1 MPIID
6 GFFAGLPEPLIHE
19 VENNGGLGI
28 RDVGEGAVAPVTVIV
43 GPWDLF
49 RDGDQ
54 AQILWGAAKTLVG
67 ERDMSAADANKPIPV
82 LVQPDDI
89 RALGDGVHDVWVR
102 VVSAIGD
109 TLLSPPLTVR
119 VKTRRPGGIDTQ
131 PDTETINENLAT
143 ALVRPSPLVG
153 DISNVRVVVPSYE
166 NIAVGDR
173 IRASW
178 HGKFVDL
185 PPLTSA
191 DIGKSEFEIVI
202 DEKIIR
208 SAGGGDA
215 QITYRILDSV
225 SNNSLWAPY
234 RVVDVP
240 IDDPGAPLAPWVEGT
255 VDDAGLVL
263 RLADLDQGP
272 VTVIA
277 EAHGGKAGERIFVRW
292 AGVAADEQ
300 QVPPYNTDWK
310 RVTRENGTLTFEIPY
325 EQAQVLGEGRVS
337 VTYTLERTTG
347 ALVTSLRRS
356 IRVEGRAFRLE
367 LPRVEGTPGDILD
380 AAAHPAGAL
389 IAAPRQPESVPA
401 GSRVTFRW
409 SGNVQGETR
418 EDADGAN
425 DTYGLL
431 PYDAILQLVGGQ
443 VRISYKVERFGQEGA
458 ALASIESDSITLDVV
473 DSAAAPDLPAP
484 SVPETINGTLPLD
497 TLLAH
502 LVIPSLTRGTSVEAN
517 IQGKV
522 PFRQSIPIGNPAQ
535 PPRFNLTAAGFIQP
549 NANSHVSATYTVTAP
564 GYSATSLAY
573 NFVVGSVAELPAPR
587 VPESSDG
594 VLDPFYVGGAIE
606 VDVPFDR
613 DHLHVGDTVTVSV
626 NGVLGD
632 TRPTWSID
640 RELTANDLVDPI
652 VFQCPATTLH
662 PVDGGE
668 AMFEYSVRSANGVP
682 RQSEVL
688 TLAIRRA
695 LRNLR
700 APTVPQANGSELDPF
715 DAIDGVKVNVPA
727 NSQIKKTDTVTV
739 TWHDDNPS
747 ADPRGSYTTVEQ
759 AGDPSGMTFTVPS
772 HVLPFNFGDQVS
784 VTYKVDRNGARSVS
798 PSALIRTM
806 RMADPRP

>member
-1 MPIID
+1 MPIIN

-19 VENNGGLGI
+19 VDSNGGLGI
-28 RDVGEGAVAPVTVIV
+28 RDVGEGVVAPVTVIV

-49 RDGDQ
+49 KDGDQ

-82 LVQPDDI
+82 LVQPANI

-102 VVSAIGD
+102 VVSALGD
-109 TLLSPPLTVR
+109 PLLSPPLTVR

-131 PDTETINENLAT
+131 PDTETINENLTT
-143 ALVRPSPLVG
+143 ALVRPSPLVD
-153 DISNVRVVVPSYE
+153 DISNVRVVVPRYE

-191 DIGKSEFEIVI
+191 DIGQSEFEIFI
-202 DEKIIR
+202 DEDIIR

-240 IDDPGAPLAPWVEGT
+240 IDDPNAPQSPWVQGT
-255 VDDAGLVL
+255 VDDVGKVL
-263 RLADLDQGP
+263 RLADLDQKP
-272 VTVIA
+272 ITVLA
-277 EAHGGKAGERIFVRW
+277 EAHGGKVDERIFVRW

-300 QVPPYNTDWK
+300 PVPPYDTDWK

-325 EQAQVLGEGRVS
+325 EQAQALGEGRVS

-347 ALVTSLRRS
+347 ARVMSRRRS
-356 IRVEGRAFRLE
+356 ISVEGRAFRLD
-367 LPRVEGTPGDILD
+367 LPRVEGTPGGILD

-389 IAAPRQPESVPA
+389 IAAPAQPERVPA
-401 GSRVTFRW
+401 GSLVTFRW
-409 SGNVQGETR
+409 SGNVQGETS
-418 EDADGAN
+418 ENADGVN

-431 PYDAILQLVGGQ
+431 PYNVIVQLVGGQ
-443 VRISYKVERFGQEGA
+443 VRISYKVETFGPDDA
-458 ALASIESDSITLDVV
+458 VLVSSESDPITLEVV
-473 DSAAAPDLPAP
+473 DSAAVPDLPPP
-484 SVPETINGTLPLD
+484 SVPETINGALPLD

-517 IQGKV
+517 IQGRV
-522 PFRQSIPIGNPAQ
+522 PFKQSIPIGNPAQ

-549 NANSHVSATYTVTAP
+549 NANSQVSATYTVTAP
-564 GYSATSLAY
+564 GYTAKSLAY
-573 NFVVGSVAELPAPR
+573 TFVIGSVANLPAPR
-587 VPESSDG
+587 VPEASDG

-606 VDVPFDR
+606 VDVPFHR
-613 DHLHVGDTVTVSV
+613 DDFHVGDTVTVSV
-626 NGVLGD
+626 SGVLGD
-632 TRPTWSID
+632 TRPTWSD
-640 RELTANDLVDPI
+640 ERVLTASDLEDPI
-652 VFQCPATTLH
+652 VFQCPATKLQ
-662 PVDGGE
+662 PVDGGQ

-682 RQSEVL
+682 RQSDVL
-688 TLAIRRA
+688 TLAVRRA
-695 LRNLR
+695 LRDLR

-715 DAIDGVKVNVPA
+715 DAVDGVTVRVPA
-727 NSQIKKTDTVTV
+727 NSQIKTTDAVTV
-739 TWHDDNPS
+739 TWHDDNSS

-759 AGDPSGMTFTVPS
+759 PGNPSGMTFTVPS

-784 VTYKVDRNGARSVS
+784 VTYTVDRNGTRSVS
-798 PSALIRTM
+798 PSALIRSM
-806 RMADPRP
+806 RMADARS